1 IFCFEIAAA
10 NEPRRV
16 VNALRAAHRVKEQHE
31 ARCPEPAWVSRC
43 CRRLHWF
50 LRLFLQQSHKRPKL
64 RAGLDE
70 HRNSLR
76 SARQTIQPSRASVEA
91 SLGVKAGNQFRREGD
106 LCGGTSMRNPTIVIA
121 AVSALCACGGS
132 GGGANGR
139 AFDQMIAGIWNGTST
154 LEVQGI
160 ERIVYS
166 SSLKIEVSGSTGN
179 ISNVCPDGTGAFPL
193 EGSGS
198 SAQWANR

>member
-1 IFCFEIAAA
+1 
-10 NEPRRV
+10 
-16 VNALRAAHRVKEQHE
+16 
-31 ARCPEPAWVSRC
+31 
-43 CRRLHWF
+43 
-50 LRLFLQQSHKRPKL
+50 
-64 RAGLDE
+64 
-70 HRNSLR
+70 
-76 SARQTIQPSRASVEA
+76 
-91 SLGVKAGNQFRREGD
+91 
-106 LCGGTSMRNPTIVIA
+106 MRNPTIVIA

-160 ERIVYS
+160 EPIVYS

-198 SAQWANR
+198 SAQWANRTVTCPLGRFAGCNRSAYFDYHAGRLSLSPDSTLHVDGSGLSLGCAGGIVASAAVTFVGTKE